1 LTRTAHAVNV
11 RRPIMRSRP
20 LRPVVAAI
28 DMGYGHL
35 RAAAPLA
42 DALGVP
48 LLRMELPPLGGPVD
62 ARLWWRTRTFYE
74 PLTRW
79 SQAGVAGAPLRA
91 MLARITAIPDGA
103 AHASTP
109 TAGTRWMERA
119 ARHGAG
125 RALAAHLRETGAP
138 LLSTFYA
145 APILAELHGA
155 DRLHCVVTDA
165 DVNRI
170 WAPPDPARSR
180 IRYCVPAE
188 ITRRRLEAY
197 GVLPERIRVT
207 GFPLPD
213 ELVGGRGMEA
223 LKRNLASRLARLD
236 PSGVLRGVAADL
248 GPAPA
253 ERLPPLV
260 TFAIGG
266 AGAQAGLA
274 ADVVRALA
282 DSLRA
287 GRLRLALVAG
297 RRRDVSRKLH
307 RAVAAANLAG
317 NPALELLEERDTLVY
332 LHAFNSLLA
341 RTDVLWTKP
350 SELTFFAAL
359 GLPLVSA
366 PPVGTHEE
374 RNLRWAMELG
384 AALPQG
390 EPRRAAQWL
399 VRWIEDGTLARAA
412 WQGYQQLPKL
422 GLYEILDEFAA
433 AERS

>member
-1 LTRTAHAVNV
+1 M
-11 RRPIMRSRP
+11 MRSHP

-48 LLRMELPPLGGPVD
+48 MLRMDLPPLAAPVD
-62 ARLWWRTRTFYE
+62 ARLWWRTRAFYE

-79 SQAGVAGAPLRA
+79 SQSGAAAAPLRA
-91 MLARITAIPDGA
+91 VLARITAIPDGA
-103 AHASTP
+103 ADLSGP

-138 LLSTFYA
+138 LLATFYA

-188 ITRRRLEAY
+188 LTRRRLEAY
-197 GVLPERIRVT
+197 GVAPERIRVT

-213 ELVGGRGMEA
+213 ELVGGRSMDA
-223 LKRNLASRLARLD
+223 LKRNLAARLARLD
-236 PSGVLRGVAADL
+236 PRGTFRAVAAEL

-253 ERLPPLV
+253 DRSPPLV

-274 ADVVRALA
+274 TDLVRGLA
-282 DSLRA
+282 DGLRK

-297 RRRDVSRKLH
+297 RRREVSRKLR
-307 RAVAAANLAG
+307 RAIADAGLAG

-332 LHAFNSLLA
+332 LHSFNALLA

-350 SELTFFAAL
+350 SELTFFAGL
-359 GLPLVSA
+359 GLPLVAA
-366 PPVGTHEE
+366 PPVGVHEE
-374 RNLRWAMELG
+374 RNLKWAADHG

-390 EPRRAAQWL
+390 EPRRAADWL
-399 VRWIEDGTLARAA
+399 VAWLEDGTMARAA
-412 WQGYQQLPKL
+412 WQGYRELPKL
-422 GLYEILDEFAA
+422 GLYEILDQFAA
-433 AERS
+433 AERA

>member
-1 LTRTAHAVNV
+1 MH
-11 RRPIMRSRP
+11 PQP

-48 LLRMELPPLGGPVD
+48 LLRMDLPPLAGPVD
-62 ARLWWRTRTFYE
+62 ARLWWRTRAMYE

-79 SQAGVAGAPLRA
+79 SQSGPAAAPLRA
-91 MLARITAIPDGA
+91 MLARITAIPNGA
-103 AHASTP
+103 EDSSGP

-125 RALAAHLRETGAP
+125 RTLAAHLRETGAP

-155 DRLHCVVTDA
+155 ERLHCVVTDA

-180 IRYCVPAE
+180 IRYSVPAE
-188 ITRRRLEAY
+188 ITRRRLVAY
-197 GVLPERIRVT
+197 GVAPERIAVT

-213 ELVGGRGMEA
+213 ELVGGRGMGL
-223 LKRNLASRLARLD
+223 LKRNLADRLARLD
-236 PSGVLRGVAADL
+236 PRGLLRGAAAEL
-248 GPAPA
+248 GPLPSG
-253 ERLPPLV
+253 RSPPLV

-266 AGAQAGLA
+266 AGAQGGLA
-274 ADVVRALA
+274 ADLVHALA
-282 DSLRA
+282 DSLRH
-287 GRLRLALVAG
+287 GQLRLALVAG
-297 RRRDVSRKLH
+297 RRRDVSLKL
-307 RAVAAANLAG
+307 RRTIADANLAG

-332 LHAFNSLLA
+332 LNRFNALLA

-350 SELTFFAAL
+350 SELTFFAGL
-359 GLPLVSA
+359 GLPLVAA
-366 PPVGTHEE
+366 PPVGVHEE
-374 RNLRWAMELG
+374 RNLKWAVDLG
-384 AALPQG
+384 AAVPQG
-390 EPRRAAQWL
+390 DPRRAAAWL
-399 VRWIEDGTLARAA
+399 ARWVEDGTFARAA
-412 WQGYQQLPKL
+412 WEGYKQLPKL
-422 GLYEILDEFAA
+422 GLYEILDRFAA
-433 AERS
+433 ETRS

>member
-1 LTRTAHAVNV
+1 MSSS
-11 RRPIMRSRP
+11 PP
-20 LRPVVAAI
+20 RPVVAAI

-48 LLRMELPPLGGPVD
+48 MLRMDLPPLAGPVD
-62 ARLWWRTRTFYE
+62 ARLWWRTRVMYE

-79 SQAGVAGAPLRA
+79 SQSGPVAAPLRA
-91 MLARITAIPDGA
+91 VLARITAIPNGDVNSSG
-103 AHASTP
+103 P

-125 RALAAHLRETGAP
+125 RALAAHLRDTGAP

-170 WAPPDPARSR
+170 WAPPDPARSG
-180 IRYCVPAE
+180 IRYFVPAE
-188 ITRRRLEAY
+188 ITRRRLERY
-197 GVLPERIRVT
+197 GVAPDRIAVT

-213 ELVGGRGMEA
+213 ELVGGRNMEA
-223 LKRNLASRLARLD
+223 LKRNLAARLSRLDRR
-236 PSGVLRGVAADL
+236 GILRRPAAEL
-248 GPAPA
+248 GPPPEVDSA
-253 ERLPPLV
+253 PLV

-274 ADVVRALA
+274 ADLVRALA
-282 DSLRA
+282 DGLRA
-287 GRLRLALVAG
+287 GRLRLALAAG
-297 RRRDVSRKLH
+297 RRREVSRKLR
-307 RAVAAANLAG
+307 RAIAEADLAG
-317 NPALELLEERDTLVY
+317 NRALELLEERDTLMY
-332 LHAFNSLLA
+332 LHSFNALLA

-359 GLPLVSA
+359 GLPLIAA
-366 PPVGTHEE
+366 PPVGVHEE
-374 RNLRWAMELG
+374 RNLAWAVEAG
-384 AALPQG
+384 AALPQR
-390 EPRRAAQWL
+390 EPRRAAEWL
-399 VRWIEDGTLARAA
+399 AEWIEDGTLARAA
-412 WQGYQQLPKL
+412 WQGYRQLPKL
-422 GLYEILDEFAA
+422 GLYEILDRFALG
-433 AERS
+433 ESR

>member
-1 LTRTAHAVNV
+1 M
-11 RRPIMRSRP
+11 MRSRP
-20 LRPVVAAI
+20 VQPVVAAI

-48 LLRMELPPLGGPVD
+48 MLRMDLPPLGGAVD
-62 ARLWWRTRTFYE
+62 ARLWWRTRAMYE

-79 SQAGVAGAPLRA
+79 SQSGAAAAPLRA
-91 MLARITAIPDGA
+91 VLARITAIPDGA
-103 AHASTP
+103 ADSSGP

-170 WAPPDPARSR
+170 WAPPDPSRSR
-180 IRYCVPAE
+180 IRYFAPAE
-188 ITRRRLEAY
+188 VTRRRLEAY
-197 GVLPERIRVT
+197 GVAPDRIRVT

-213 ELVGGRGMEA
+213 ELVGGRQMET
-223 LKRNLASRLARLD
+223 LHRNLAARLARLD
-236 PSGVLRGVAADL
+236 PRGVLREAA
-248 GPAPA
+248 A
-253 ERLPPLV
+253 ELRASRGDRSPPLV

-274 ADVVRALA
+274 ADLVRTLA
-282 DSLRA
+282 GTLRT

-297 RRRDVSRKLH
+297 RRRDVSRKL
-307 RAVAAANLAG
+307 RQAIAEADLAG

-332 LHAFNSLLA
+332 LHSFNALLA
-341 RTDVLWTKP
+341 RSDVLWTKP

-359 GLPLVSA
+359 GLPLVAA
-366 PPVGTHEE
+366 PPVGVHEE
-374 RNLRWAMELG
+374 RNLRWAMQLG

-390 EPRRAAQWL
+390 DPRQAAEWL
-399 VRWIEDGTLARAA
+399 LRWIEDGTLARAA
-412 WQGYQQLPKL
+412 WQGYREMPKL
-422 GLYEILDEFAA
+422 GLYEILDGFGSA
-433 AERS
+433 